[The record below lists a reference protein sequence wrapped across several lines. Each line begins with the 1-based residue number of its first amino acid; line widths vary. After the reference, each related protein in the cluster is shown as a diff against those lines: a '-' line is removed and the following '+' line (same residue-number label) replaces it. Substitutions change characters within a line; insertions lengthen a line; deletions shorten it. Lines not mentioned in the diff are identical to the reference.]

1 MHLIDGVEARATID
15 VSPHEVVPRENGIVA
30 FKAIDFILL
39 LGAGDR
45 SLPLVPMQGPPTT
58 QSTIA
63 TGV

>member
-1 MHLIDGVEARATID
+1 MHLIDGVEARATED
-15 VSPHEVVPRENGIVA
+15 VVSYGVVPQVYDIVA

-58 QSTIA
+58 QSTIT